1 MKRCVL
7 FKYGLIYDSLP
18 SLRSPILIG
27 IIIKRSE
34 TEYEPDGNK
43 TVCGK
48 IWYDLTAIYLK
59 SDIGRNL
66 PKTLTSFAI
75 LFSPFK
81 VNFWKK
87 YLNGVVSW
95 RILIFFN
102 LKVKIWWIFVNVLN
116 FHLLYDSKKF
126 LRGWFTF
133 CDDKDFESFFA
144 VILPLK
150 CLSFTK
156 QKNDTLIYALLSF

>member
-1 MKRCVL
+1 MLLNMNRCVL
-7 FKYGLIYDSLP
+7 FEYGLIYDSLP
-18 SLRSPILIG
+18 SFRSLILMG

-59 SDIGRNL
+59 SEVRRNL
-66 PKTLTSFAI
+66 PNTLTSFAI

-102 LKVKIWWIFVNVLN
+102 LKVKIWWIFRKYAQ
-116 FHLLYDSKKF
+116 FSFIIWFKKF
-126 LRGWFTF
+126 LKR
-133 CDDKDFESFFA
+133 
-144 VILPLK
+144 
-150 CLSFTK
+150 
-156 QKNDTLIYALLSF
+156 LIYILLW

>member
-1 MKRCVL
+1 MDLNMIQLRLNNMLLNMKQCEL

-34 TEYEPDGNK
+34 AEYELDGNK

-48 IWYDLTAIYLK
+48 IWYDLTEIYLK
-59 SDIGRNL
+59 SEIRRNL

-81 VNFWKK
+81 VNF
-87 YLNGVVSW
+87 
-95 RILIFFN
+95 
-102 LKVKIWWIFVNVLN
+102 
-116 FHLLYDSKKF
+116 
-126 LRGWFTF
+126 
-133 CDDKDFESFFA
+133 
-144 VILPLK
+144 
-150 CLSFTK
+150 
-156 QKNDTLIYALLSF
+156 